1 MPTVLQTAPFGRS
14 GNLPRGERI
23 TDMASDSSFDVV
35 SKVDRQEVDNA
46 VNQTAKELS
55 QRFDFRGTGASV
67 AWQGEY
73 GIELE
78 AGTEDRVVAAL
89 DVLKDKLVKRGVSL
103 KALDAGEPRASGK
116 VYKISATLQ
125 NGLTSEQAKK
135 VAKVIRDSGPKGVKA
150 QVQGDEVRVQ
160 SKKRDD
166 LQETIALLKSEDFD
180 FAVQFVNY
188 R

>member
-14 GNLPRGERI
+14 GNLPQRARI
-23 TDMASDSSFDVV
+23 THMASESSFDVV

-46 VNQTAKELS
+46 LNQAAKELS
-55 QRFDFRGTGASV
+55 QRFDFRNTDAAISWSGELGVEMQASS
-67 AWQGEY
+67 
-73 GIELE
+73 
-78 AGTEDRVVAAL
+78 EDRVLAAL
-89 DVLKDKLVKRGVSL
+89 DVFKDKLVKRGVSL

-125 NGLTSEQAKK
+125 NGLTTDQART
-135 VAKVIRDSGPKGVKA
+135 VSKVIRDKAPKAVRA
-150 QVQGDEVRVQ
+150 AVQGDEVRVS
-160 SKKRDD
+160 SKSKND
-166 LQETIALLKSEDFD
+166 LQSTIALLRSEDFD